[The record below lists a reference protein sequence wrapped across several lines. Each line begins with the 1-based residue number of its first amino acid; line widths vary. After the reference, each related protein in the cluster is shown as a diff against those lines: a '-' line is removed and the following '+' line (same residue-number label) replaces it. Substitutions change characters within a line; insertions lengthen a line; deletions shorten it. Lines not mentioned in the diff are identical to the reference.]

1 MGSCIGPPLRSS
13 LSVERKNRLAQTTR
27 NRKTD
32 NMKGI
37 GIIGALC
44 VIVLGSSWAAG
55 QTARGNPKE
64 GQAVYEK
71 NCLRCHG
78 SKLDGKGPESQD
90 LIVRPANLQ
99 SPILRSKTDWEL
111 LVTISNGVLFS
122 PMHSFRGKLTDQQ
135 MLDVLSYIRAMSP
148 SDIVS

>member
-1 MGSCIGPPLRSS
+1 MKIF
-13 LSVERKNRLAQTTR
+13 SV
-27 NRKTD
+27 
-32 NMKGI
+32 
-37 GIIGALC
+37 IIVVYC
-44 VIVLGSSWAAG
+44 VMLGSSWAAG

-78 SKLDGKGPESQD
+78 SKLDGNGPDSQD

-99 SPILRSKTDWEL
+99 SPTTRSKSDWEL
-111 LVTISNGVLFS
+111 LVAISNGVLFT
-122 PMHSFRGKLTDQQ
+122 PMHSFRGKLTDQH
-135 MLDVLSYIRAMSP
+135 MLDVLSYIRSVSP